1 MYCEKCGQF
10 VQDGASFCQN
20 CGNSLKHSYNE
31 FNYSNDNNIYEN
43 DKPNFWFALLGF
55 IIPIVGLILFIAYEG
70 KQPKKA
76 KSAGK
81 GALISVIIKVIISVV
96 FFIMNCVGVG
106 SLVNYITDDNG
117 DISKSVAELFE
128 EENTETILDKYVD
141 VSFGNFKI
149 SKGEYGLI
157 NSSLDVTVKNKA
169 DEKSTF
175 MIEIEAVDKEGS
187 RIGTDTIYAH
197 TLNPNQK
204 TTLQAFEHIEEDK
217 YDEYKNATFKV
228 LNINKYDF

>member
-20 CGNSLKHSYNE
+20 CGNSVKHSYNE
-31 FNYSNDNNIYEN
+31 FNYSNDNNTYKN
-43 DKPNFWFALLGF
+43 DKPNFWFALIGF
-55 IIPIVGLILFIAYEG
+55 IIPIIGLILFIVYEG

-81 GALISVIIKVIISVV
+81 GALISVVIKVIISVV
-96 FFIMNCVGVG
+96 LLIMYCVGVG
-106 SLVNYITDDNG
+106 YFVNNITDDYG
-117 DISKSVAELFE
+117 DIYESVAGLFE
-128 EENTETILDKYVD
+128 EENTETIQDKYVD
-141 VSFGNFKI
+141 VSFGDFKI
-149 SKGEYGLI
+149 SKDEYGFI

-169 DEKSTF
+169 AEKSTF
-175 MIEIEAVDKEGS
+175 MIEIEAVDKEGA
-187 RIGTDTIYAH
+187 RIGTDTVCAD

-204 TTLQAFEHIEEDK
+204 TTLQAFEYIEKDK